1 MGKNGEVLSKIFKR
15 KGVRNMHS
23 KKKVIGKPAIWHEV
37 IGLPEDFDVHA
48 NCSRCSVSEI
58 LGALRKIMKKVSF
71 SRKDIA
77 CITIRVLRL
86 QYKREG

>member
-1 MGKNGEVLSKIFKR
+1 MN
-15 KGVRNMHS
+15 S
-23 KKKVIGKPAIWHEV
+23 KKETIGKPAIWHEV

-58 LGALRKIMKKVSF
+58 LGALRKIMKNVSF

-77 CITIRVLRL
+77 CITIRVLRPH
-86 QYKREG
+86 YKREG